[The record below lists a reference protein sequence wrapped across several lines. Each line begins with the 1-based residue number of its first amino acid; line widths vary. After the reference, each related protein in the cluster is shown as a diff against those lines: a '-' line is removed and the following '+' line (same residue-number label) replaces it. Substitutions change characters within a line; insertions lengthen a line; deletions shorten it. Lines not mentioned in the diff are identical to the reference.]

1 MKVLSTGERFI
12 AEYELFNYMEENQ
25 AFNDFVGQCIT
36 HFVHFVVPRRDQTQ
50 EIAQD
55 YPVPTAIEDVGGDR
69 ILLTRKDGGN
79 VIFID
84 WWR

>member
-1 MKVLSTGERFI
+1 MKVMPSGEKI
-12 AEYELFNYMEENQ
+12 VAEFDLFEYMNENQ
-25 AFNDFVGQCIT
+25 KFNAFVGQCIT

-55 YPVPTAIEDVGGDR
+55 YPVPIGIEDVGGNR
-69 ILLTRKDGGN
+69 ILLTRKDNGN

>member
-1 MKVLSTGERFI
+1 MYVMSTGERFI
-12 AEYELFNYMEENQ
+12 AEYDLFSYMEDNP
-25 AFNDFVGQCIT
+25 AFNAFVGQCIT

-55 YPVPTAIEDVGGDR
+55 YPVPITIENVGGDR
-69 ILLTRKDGGN
+69 IMLTRKDNGN
-79 VIFID
+79 VIFVD